1 MIENLSIQRVIL
13 LWRLVFWLYFS
24 EQSWAFQKSKF
35 FSGYLWREETMILA
49 CLVFGQSCDF
59 QSNKLL
65 VLLKPHTCTTASIS
79 PMVMM
84 PLEWMTNGYINL
96 WIVGPMANLGS
107 PMFAVVRIQV
117 AHLLTE
123 DKCNVVQNGYVSMSL
138 VSPWKNVFQID
149 NLIFTS
155 KKACYYL
162 RDYSIFLL
170 FSQYL

>member
-1 MIENLSIQRVIL
+1 
-13 LWRLVFWLYFS
+13 
-24 EQSWAFQKSKF
+24 
-35 FSGYLWREETMILA
+35 
-49 CLVFGQSCDF
+49 
-59 QSNKLL
+59 
-65 VLLKPHTCTTASIS
+65 
-79 PMVMM
+79 
-84 PLEWMTNGYINL
+84 
-96 WIVGPMANLGS
+96 MANLGS